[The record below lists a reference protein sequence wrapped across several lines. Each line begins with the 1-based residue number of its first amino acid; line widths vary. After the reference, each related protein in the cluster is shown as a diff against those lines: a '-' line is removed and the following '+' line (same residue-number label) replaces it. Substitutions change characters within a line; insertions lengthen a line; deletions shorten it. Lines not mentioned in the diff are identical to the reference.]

1 MKTGFTF
8 LLAITDRSGSMSEI
22 LNDMEKGFNYFV
34 REQKEVPGECS
45 FRHIQFDWHFPE
57 GYELVYDGPI
67 AAAPNWVLIPRAGT
81 ALWDA
86 MGQAITELGQTLAN
100 MAEDERP
107 EKIIVVI
114 VTDGLEN
121 SSTHWT
127 APKVAAL
134 VKQQTEEFNW
144 QFLYLG
150 ANQDAIN
157 EGEKMGIMASNSMTF
172 HTSSAGI
179 TNTYE
184 SVSASVSNYRGGIT
198 NTTQLTPADRQ
209 NAMQK

>member
-1 MKTGFTF
+1 MKAGFTF
-8 LLAITDRSGSMSEI
+8 LLAITDRSGSMSPI
-22 LNDMEKGFNYFV
+22 LSDMENGFNFFV
-34 REQKEVPGECS
+34 KEQKVVPGECH
-45 FRHIQFDWHFPE
+45 FRHVQFDWAFPA
-57 GYELVYDGPI
+57 GYETVYDGPI
-67 AAAPNWVLIPRAGT
+67 ADAPKWVLIPRART

-86 MGQAITELGQTLAN
+86 QGTAITELGEHLAN

-107 EKIIVVI
+107 DKVVVMT
-114 VTDGLEN
+114 VTDGMEN
-121 SSTHWT
+121 ASKTWT
-127 APKVAAL
+127 APMVAAL
-134 VKQQTEEFNW
+134 IKQQTEEFNW

-150 ANQDAIN
+150 ANQDAIA
-157 EGEKMGIMASNSMTF
+157 EADKMGIAASNSMTF

>member
-1 MKTGFTF
+1 MTWRRASTTSSVSRRRSPGSAAFAISNSTGISPRATSWFTTGHRCPQ
-8 LLAITDRSGSMSEI
+8 LGA
-22 LNDMEKGFNYFV
+22 
-34 REQKEVPGECS
+34 
-45 FRHIQFDWHFPE
+45 
-57 GYELVYDGPI
+57 
-67 AAAPNWVLIPRAGT
+67 IPRAGT

-100 MAEDERP
+100 VAEDERP

-127 APKVAAL
+127 ASKVAAL

-150 ANQDAIN
+150 ANQDAID

-172 HTSSAGI
+172 HPSSAGI

-184 SVSASVSNYRGGIT
+184 SVSTSVSNYRGGIT
-198 NTTQLTPADRQ
+198 KTTQLTPADRQ